1 MITTENKKVKI
12 IADVT
17 LLQEGKVLM
26 VKYSDKNK
34 YDHQSG
40 WFLPDDLVS
49 HGEHPEDAASRIL
62 NEQLGIID
70 SAPVFDHIES
80 FTGNDGS
87 WHLVFHF
94 KYKAENLPDVVNSE
108 DVDSMEWFSLN
119 ALPPKE
125 EVAHHGWALYTLA
138 EMNIK

>member
-1 MITTENKKVKI
+1 MITTEEKKVKI

-62 NEQLGIID
+62 
-70 SAPVFDHIES
+70 S
-80 FTGNDGS
+80 FCDR
-87 WHLVFHF
+87 
-94 KYKAENLPDVVNSE
+94 SE
-108 DVDSMEWFSLN
+108 YRIPLRLLCLRN
-119 ALPPKE
+119 
-125 EVAHHGWALYTLA
+125 
-138 EMNIK
+138 